1 MTPNYAYF
9 PAVFDEEVFGAGRDE
24 IQTKLASYDIHARK
38 YFYPLT
44 SEFSC
49 YKDRFDSALTPV
61 AKQVSR
67 RALTLPL
74 YPDLPLDV
82 VDKICDI
89 VLSCRK

>member
-1 MTPNYAYF
+1 M
-9 PAVFDEEVFGAGRDE
+9 DIIAG
-24 IQTKLASYDIHARK
+24 Q
-38 YFYPLT
+38 F
-44 SEFSC
+44 

-82 VDKICDI
+82 VDKICDPPFMNASLI
-89 VLSCRK
+89 KNAWAKPSGSGCSA